1 MKNSTRIIVALL
13 IFCAVITWTACS
25 SDGYTGTTSVYVGHG
40 YGGYGPG
47 WGHGWGGYGS
57 GYGGGYYPPPVVI
70 GPPMGG
76 NDIPVAMPF

>member
-1 MKNSTRIIVALL
+1 MKTSTRIIVALL
-13 IFCAVITWTACS
+13 IVCGVVTWSACS

-47 WGHGWGGYGS
+47 WGYGWG
-57 GYGGGYYPPPVVI
+57 GGGYYPPPVII

-76 NDIPVAMPF
+76 GIPDFPVAEPF